1 MRRDRKSKIR
11 RERMI
16 MIASS
21 ALVMG
26 ALTLTGIYIK
36 GQSEENVDDGY
47 SVDFSELENSVD
59 DKIQE
64 IEENKQVAEVPQVE
78 DSPVTEDDLDYDP
91 LAAGSALVQIPGLT
105 DSDALSDIK
114 LPEEGAVAEI
124 IGGIEDEVRDTDDE
138 DDEDDDQG
146 ENLKSTNQDAD
157 KNTGKNDN
165 AAKGTAGEAVTKNLN
180 FTESQ
185 GLVRPVSGE
194 ILMHYSMDGSIYF
207 ATLDQY
213 KYNPAVMMSA
223 AEGDAVS
230 VCADGKVVSVFE
242 DAEIGNAV
250 TLDLGNGYQAT
261 YGQLKDIQ
269 VAEGNYV
276 NRGDVLAKVSAPTKY
291 FSVEGSNL
299 YFQLTKDG
307 EPVNPEGLFR

>member
-26 ALTLTGIYIK
+26 ALTLTGVYVK
-36 GQSEENVDDGY
+36 NRSNENVDDGY

-59 DKIQE
+59 DKIKE
-64 IEENKQVAEVPQVE
+64 IEENKQVAEVPQIE
-78 DSPVTEDDLDYDP
+78 DAPVTEDDLDYDP

-105 DSDALSDIK
+105 DDDTFNDIQ
-114 LPEEGAVAEI
+114 LPEDGAIAEN
-124 IGGIEDEVRDTDDE
+124 IGNPEEKDRDADDDDEE
-138 DDEDDDQG
+138 DDEGADDDDDSNHSSKKADG
-146 ENLKSTNQDAD
+146 KENAD
-157 KNTGKNDN
+157 
-165 AAKGTAGEAVTKNLN
+165 AKGTVGEAVTKNLN
-180 FTESQ
+180 FSESQ
-185 GLVRPVSGE
+185 GLVRPVNGE
-194 ILMHYSMDGSIYF
+194 VLMHYSMDASIYF

-213 KYNPAVMMSA
+213 KYNPAVMLSA
-223 AEGDAVS
+223 NEGDVVN
-230 VCADGKVVSVFE
+230 VCADGKVVSIFE
-242 DAEIGNAV
+242 DAKIGNAV

-269 VAEGNYV
+269 VTEGSYV
-276 NRGDVLAKVSAPTKY
+276 NRGETLASVAAPTKY
-291 FSVEGSNL
+291 FTTEGTNL

-307 EPVNPEGLFR
+307 EPVNPEGLFQ

>member
-26 ALTLTGIYIK
+26 ALTLTGVYVK
-36 GQSEENVDDGY
+36 NRSNENVDDGY

-59 DKIQE
+59 DKIKE
-64 IEENKQVAEVPQVE
+64 IEENKQVAEVPQIE
-78 DSPVTEDDLDYDP
+78 DAPVTEDDLDYDP

-105 DSDALSDIK
+105 DDDTLNDIR
-114 LPEEGAVAEI
+114 LPEDGAIAEN
-124 IGGIEDEVRDTDDE
+124 IGDPEEKDRDADDDDEE
-138 DDEDDDQG
+138 DDEGADDDS
-146 ENLKSTNQDAD
+146 NLSSGKAD
-157 KNTGKNDN
+157 GKETAD
-165 AAKGTAGEAVTKNLN
+165 AKGTVGEAVTKNLN
-180 FTESQ
+180 FSESQ
-185 GLVRPVSGE
+185 GLVRPVNGE
-194 ILMHYSMDGSIYF
+194 VLMHYSMDASIYF

-213 KYNPAVMMSA
+213 KYNPAVMLSA
-223 AEGDAVS
+223 NEGDVVN
-230 VCADGKVVSVFE
+230 VCADGKVVSIFE
-242 DAEIGNAV
+242 DAKIGNAV

-269 VAEGNYV
+269 VTECSYV
-276 NRGDVLAKVSAPTKY
+276 NRGETLASVAAPTKY
-291 FSVEGSNL
+291 FTTEGTNL

-307 EPVNPEGLFR
+307 EPVNPEGLFQ